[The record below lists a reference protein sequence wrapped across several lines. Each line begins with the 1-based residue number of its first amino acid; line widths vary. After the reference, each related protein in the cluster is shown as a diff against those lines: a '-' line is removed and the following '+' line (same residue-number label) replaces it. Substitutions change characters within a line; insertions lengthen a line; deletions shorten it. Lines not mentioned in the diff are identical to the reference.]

1 MRLHEALKR
10 FNVGLETAAQF
21 LASSGIPLE
30 SKDVNAR
37 IRDFQASALSRE
49 FGYTYSSTPTPS
61 PRRKNEETPE
71 VKRILEEIKNKKG
84 NKKEKIVKAKNNA
97 TQDIIGKEVSVK
109 VKSFEKNVL
118 ITKGYLTIFTE
129 DRIVFDDVCY
139 KESKL
144 SEYWAKYFLSKCPG
158 KMMFEVI
165 SPAVPQEGTVLFLSC
180 RYFFISWLKI
190 FFHCDKKRF
199 SSG

>member
-21 LASSGIPLE
+21 LASRGIPLE

-71 VKRILEEIKNKKG
+71 VKRILEEIKKKRQQ
-84 NKKEKIVKAKNNA
+84 E
-97 TQDIIGKEVSVK
+97 GKE
-109 VKSFEKNVL
+109 
-118 ITKGYLTIFTE
+118 
-129 DRIVFDDVCY
+129 R
-139 KESKL
+139 KESQ
-144 SEYWAKYFLSKCPG
+144 SK
-158 KMMFEVI
+158 K
-165 SPAVPQEGTVLFLSC
+165 
-180 RYFFISWLKI
+180 
-190 FFHCDKKRF
+190 
-199 SSG
+199 

>member
-21 LASSGIPLE
+21 LASRGMPLE

-61 PRRKNEETPE
+61 PRRKNEETTE

-84 NKKEKIVKAKNNA
+84 NKKEKKEKKVKAKNNA
-97 TQDIIGKEVSVK
+97 AQDIIGKEV
-109 VKSFEKNVL
+109 
-118 ITKGYLTIFTE
+118 
-129 DRIVFDDVCY
+129 
-139 KESKL
+139 
-144 SEYWAKYFLSKCPG
+144 
-158 KMMFEVI
+158 
-165 SPAVPQEGTVLFLSC
+165 PQLG
-180 RYFFISWLKI
+180 I
-190 FFHCDKKRF
+190 RF
-199 SSG
+199 CS

>member
-21 LASSGIPLE
+21 LASRGMPLE

-71 VKRILEEIKNKKG
+71 VKRILEEIKNPQIR
-84 NKKEKIVKAKNNA
+84 NYAPNMIQ
-97 TQDIIGKEVSVK
+97 T
-109 VKSFEKNVL
+109 
-118 ITKGYLTIFTE
+118 
-129 DRIVFDDVCY
+129 R
-139 KESKL
+139 KESASLVEKGH
-144 SEYWAKYFLSKCPG
+144 SASNVTIK
-158 KMMFEVI
+158 
-165 SPAVPQEGTVLFLSC
+165 T
-180 RYFFISWLKI
+180 
-190 FFHCDKKRF
+190 
-199 SSG
+199 